1 MSLSFGI
8 LRNTALWC
16 RAIQRVCEFGGK
28 LRKHLVARHL
38 KVFRNL
44 IDSIGSERV
53 GNLIGSNWLVL
64 TGANP

>member
-38 KVFRNL
+38 KVFGNL
-44 IDSIGSERV
+44 IDSIGSESATSL
-53 GNLIGSNWLVL
+53 GAIGWF
-64 TGANP
+64 